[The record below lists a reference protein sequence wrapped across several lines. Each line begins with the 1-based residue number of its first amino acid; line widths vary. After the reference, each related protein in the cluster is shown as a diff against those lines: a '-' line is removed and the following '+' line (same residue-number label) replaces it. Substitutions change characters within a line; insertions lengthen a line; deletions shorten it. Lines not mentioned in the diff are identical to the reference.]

1 VVASRVALLATGHLA
16 QRMAMYNPV
25 TGLHV
30 AGAPPNLASWT
41 GLAAF
46 WTRWDANWYLDVV
59 TGGYRLSTNYFRTNT
74 VSLDQ
79 TNVAFFPLWPNLLWL
94 TAKFLPLNIA
104 TLLLPNLLLLIGTV
118 SLHEFAR
125 LRFDRKVANM
135 AVISACCFP
144 GSFVFSSAM
153 TESLFFVL
161 GILTFRY
168 LNSHRW
174 LPASFC
180 AALMSTTRVNGL
192 TAGCALG
199 IGWLHE
205 RLTIGR
211 APTLRRELLAVL
223 LIPIPL
229 CLFMTFLFWRFG
241 DAFAAFNAHL
251 YAWPNN
257 PTWPFANLFYVFH
270 GGDSYWPGR
279 LQSALALL
287 AICIF
292 ILEVHSFTI
301 EEISFVVLTVLVTT
315 STFTGGLYS
324 ITRYLL
330 PLFPIHLA
338 LALAGSRRDWAA
350 PVIPCLAIMNG
361 FLMVFWSQGAVVFI

>member
-1 VVASRVALLATGHLA
+1 
-16 QRMAMYNPV
+16 MAMYDPV
-25 TGLHV
+25 TGLRV

-59 TGGYRLSTNYFRTNT
+59 TGGYRLSTNYFGTNAA
-74 VSLDQ
+74 SLGQ
-79 TNVAFFPLWPNLLWL
+79 TNLAFFPLWPNLLWL

-180 AALMSTTRVNGL
+180 AALMTITRVNGL

-199 IGWLHE
+199 IGWLHD

-211 APTLRRELLAVL
+211 TPTLRRELLAVL

-229 CLFMTFLFWRFG
+229 CLFMTFLFSRFG

-270 GGDSYWPGR
+270 GGDAYWPGR
-279 LQSALALL
+279 LQSALALV

-338 LALAGSRRDWAA
+338 LALAASRHDWAA